1 MIGSNQDYQ
10 YFLPILSLITI
21 SIFRFIPAFVAIN
34 SANYFMN
41 ILTPNLK
48 TLASAISE
56 AETFD
61 DIYQPKNTFITLEN
75 QKNLKNKLISIKD
88 LSFSYPEA
96 KQHLSNINFEVDEKK
111 IIGITG
117 ESGSEKYTFL
127 FDAWPALPNKW
138 RYL

>member
-1 MIGSNQDYQ
+1 MSLKKIVLFEKNIFFFQIFERIPRIVIEIFAVTTLSLIAIFLIGSNQDYQ

-75 QKNLKNKLISIKD
+75 QKNLK
-88 LSFSYPEA
+88 
-96 KQHLSNINFEVDEKK
+96 IN
-111 IIGITG
+111 
-117 ESGSEKYTFL
+117 L
-127 FDAWPALPNKW
+127 FQ
-138 RYL
+138 

>member
-21 SIFRFIPAFVAIN
+21 SIFRFIHLLLAIN

-88 LSFSYPEA
+88 LSFTILEA
-96 KQHLSNINFEVDEKK
+96 KQHLLAI
-111 IIGITG
+111 
-117 ESGSEKYTFL
+117 
-127 FDAWPALPNKW
+127 
-138 RYL
+138 